1 MVLLG
6 KVLLERV
13 VRMAVLPILLVIGL
27 VKPMPLVVAQVLTQV
42 AGVTVVEILVAAA
55 PHLLIPIRLLLGSIP
70 VRVIAVEVVVAAVIL
85 PLE

>member
-27 VKPMPLVVAQVLTQV
+27 VKPMPLVVAQALTGMAEV
-42 AGVTVVEILVAAA
+42 MIAVVQLLVAAVM
-55 PHLLIPIRLLLGSIP
+55 HL
-70 VRVIAVEVVVAAVIL
+70 
-85 PLE
+85 